1 MEKRKF
7 KIKDVEVHSF
17 CTSFSISDLG
27 HTNKQNAMSPEA
39 FIHCIGALF
48 GKHLEELKG
57 LEFEILI
64 PEGAREDG
72 SLDLCGKKLT
82 GIGEK

>member
-1 MEKRKF
+1 MKKSQMEKRKF
-7 KIKDVEVHSF
+7 KIKNVEVGSF
-17 CTSFSISDLG
+17 YTNFTISDLG

-48 GKHLEELKG
+48 GKKLEKLKG

-64 PEGAREDG
+64 P
-72 SLDLCGKKLT
+72 SGK
-82 GIGEK
+82 GN